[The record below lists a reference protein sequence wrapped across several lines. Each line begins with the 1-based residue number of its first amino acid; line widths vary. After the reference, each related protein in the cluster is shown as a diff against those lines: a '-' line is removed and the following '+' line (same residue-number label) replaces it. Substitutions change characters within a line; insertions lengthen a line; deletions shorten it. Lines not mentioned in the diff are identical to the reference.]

1 MIDDTDHLDHS
12 RPRWSWRG
20 GRRPAAASAPCCPAS
35 SCESPPPP
43 PPAADTRKTV
53 NIFLQIVSDKIF
65 TWRCATLSWN
75 WYQSALHSPSLR
87 LRSCARSESSGDST
101 RSSSS
106 SINSPEKSSSS
117 AIVLRINIFF
127 SFQEYFYVFY
137 TCSLA
142 GLPAGVG
149 GAELLDSVSVPQ
161 GVQRVLARRHA
172 RADHRDLGQK
182 YL

>member
-1 MIDDTDHLDHS
+1 MRDALLELVPV
-12 RPRWSWRG
+12 R
-20 GRRPAAASAPCCPAS
+20 AALAVVEAP
-35 SCESPPPP
+35 
-43 PPAADTRKTV
+43 
-53 NIFLQIVSDKIF
+53 Q
-65 TWRCATLSWN
+65 
-75 WYQSALHSPSLR
+75 LR
-87 LRSCARSESSGDST
+87 EVR
-101 RSSSS
+101 
-106 SINSPEKSSSS
+106 
-117 AIVLRINIFF
+117 VLRRQHALVLVLDQLAGEVVQLCKSVENIFF

-149 GAELLDSVSVPQ
+149 GAKLLDSVSVPQ

>member
-1 MIDDTDHLDHS
+1 MRDALLELVPV
-12 RPRWSWRG
+12 R
-20 GRRPAAASAPCCPAS
+20 AALAVVEAP
-35 SCESPPPP
+35 
-43 PPAADTRKTV
+43 
-53 NIFLQIVSDKIF
+53 Q
-65 TWRCATLSWN
+65 
-75 WYQSALHSPSLR
+75 LR
-87 LRSCARSESSGDST
+87 EVR
-101 RSSSS
+101 
-106 SINSPEKSSSS
+106 
-117 AIVLRINIFF
+117 VLRRQHALVLVLDQLAGEVVQLCNSVENKYFF

-182 YL
+182 YMYVKIFAKIFFSKSTNIFSAKTIFCDFFQFNSPCRSWPCPR

>member
-35 SCESPPPP
+35 SCGSPPPP

-87 LRSCARSESSGDST
+87 FLSWARAESSGERT
-101 RSSSS
+101 ASSSS
-106 SINSPEKSSSS
+106 SSSSEPKSSTSS
-117 AIVLRINIFF
+117 LPTPGLSLELAAPSSLTLSAYLSVLR
-127 SFQEYFYVFY
+127 V
-137 TCSLA
+137 CSHEDMLGPIMA
-142 GLPAGVG
+142 IWR
-149 GAELLDSVSVPQ
+149 Q
-161 GVQRVLARRHA
+161 GVISVKLRS
-172 RADHRDLGQK
+172 G
-182 YL
+182 

>member
-1 MIDDTDHLDHS
+1 MRDALLELVPV
-12 RPRWSWRG
+12 R
-20 GRRPAAASAPCCPAS
+20 AALAVVEAP
-35 SCESPPPP
+35 
-43 PPAADTRKTV
+43 
-53 NIFLQIVSDKIF
+53 Q
-65 TWRCATLSWN
+65 
-75 WYQSALHSPSLR
+75 LR
-87 LRSCARSESSGDST
+87 EVR
-101 RSSSS
+101 
-106 SINSPEKSSSS
+106 
-117 AIVLRINIFF
+117 VLRRQHALVLVLDQLAGEVVQLCNSVENKYFF
-127 SFQEYFYVFY
+127 SFQEYFDIFY

>member
-1 MIDDTDHLDHS
+1 MILTILIIVDLVGHGEEGGVLLQPVLHVVQQVLVSLHHLLLQQL
-12 RPRWSWRG
+12 
-20 GRRPAAASAPCCPAS
+20 
-35 SCESPPPP
+35 
-43 PPAADTRKTV
+43 TRETV

-117 AIVLRINIFF
+117 AIVLRINIF
-127 SFQEYFYVFY
+127 SSVKYF
-137 TCSLA
+137 
-142 GLPAGVG
+142 
-149 GAELLDSVSVPQ
+149 
-161 GVQRVLARRHA
+161 
-172 RADHRDLGQK
+172 
-182 YL
+182 